1 MEVAVR
7 QIFVLSLF
15 MAIVPLFS
23 ATAYSQL
30 DELREV
36 TGLPFANDQPII
48 YGRVTL
54 RGLTSSEKR
63 PTVNVA
69 LLIGGTQVDRM
80 KADDKGYFYFL
91 RAPRNGSVLVFELN
105 DLEVGRQVLM
115 VSGIRIRHDLEI
127 NWSAYQNRQ
136 KQGPGT
142 VSSRPQYDR
151 SAENEKLLKK
161 GTAALTAKKYSEA
174 VKAFNQIVV
183 SDPADFVA
191 WAELGTAYFN
201 DGKLDES
208 DNAYAKSLQLRPDY
222 LLALINRG
230 KLQLARNQSENAV
243 ATFSDAV
250 KSEPNS
256 ADAHHYLG
264 ETYLRIKQGSK
275 AVAPLNEAIRLAP
288 IEKADVHLRLA
299 ALYNAAGAKNLAA
312 VEYKL
317 FLEKVPN
324 HPDKEKLKKYIDEN
338 LR

>member
-1 MEVAVR
+1 MEVVVR
-7 QIFVLSLF
+7 HIFVLSLF
-15 MAIVPLFS
+15 LVIVSLFS
-23 ATAYSQL
+23 TKAYSQL

-36 TGLPFANDQPII
+36 TGLPFSNDQPII

-54 RGLTSSEKR
+54 RGLSSSEKR
-63 PTVNVA
+63 PNVNVA

-136 KQGPGT
+136 QQGPGT
-142 VSSRPQYDR
+142 VSGKPLYDR
-151 SAENEKLLKK
+151 SAENEKLLTK
-161 GTAALTAKKYSEA
+161 GNSALAAKKYSEA
-174 VKAFNQIVV
+174 IKALNQILE

-208 DNAYAKSLQLRPDY
+208 DNAYTKSLQLRPGY

-230 KLQLARNQSENAV
+230 KLQLARNQNENAV

-264 ETYLRIKQGSK
+264 EAYLRLKQGSK
-275 AVAPLNEAIRLAP
+275 AVGPLNEAIRLAP
-288 IEKADVHLRLA
+288 IEMAEVHLRLA

-312 VEYKL
+312 NEYKL
-317 FLEKVPN
+317 FLGKVPN
-324 HPDKEKLKKYIDEN
+324 HPDKDKLNKYIAEN
-338 LR
+338 LK